1 MKPRLTRIGTRLLRS
16 NRVPKADE
24 STAIKRSVMCRRR
37 MLRAGVVFGTEY
49 VGAGARA
56 AYIATRTTVDGGWV
70 VIGGQC
76 R

>member
-1 MKPRLTRIGTRLLRS
+1 
-16 NRVPKADE
+16 
-24 STAIKRSVMCRRR
+24 